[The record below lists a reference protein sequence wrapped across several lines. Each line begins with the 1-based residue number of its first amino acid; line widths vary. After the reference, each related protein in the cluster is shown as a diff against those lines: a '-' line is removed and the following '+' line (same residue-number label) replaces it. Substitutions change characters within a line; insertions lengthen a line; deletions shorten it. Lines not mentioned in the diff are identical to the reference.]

1 MEVNNNNIDCQEDTS
16 LIKTFAL
23 REDLKC
29 YDPYDV
35 WMTSF
40 GIKVKEL
47 YNANKW
53 LGILPAAT
61 LTVWDNFLNNNTRF
75 FYNKQEYPTTRAM
88 AALTL
93 LNSYE
98 LNEKQEFING
108 AKSHIDWLIKNSCK
122 GYSGL
127 CWGLGFKWAAGDDLD
142 YDENTPFSTHTP
154 YVLEALDTYISI
166 TGDVSYVPIVESI
179 FSFYE
184 NDIQVML
191 EDERT
196 MATSYGPDKDR
207 LVTNAVSYTMFAYA
221 LFLKYIPNQ
230 KSKIEVKILKL
241 YNYIKSKQL
250 KDGAWMYE
258 PDSEDSFI
266 DCFHSCFV
274 LKNIYKTTRIFS
286 LDDSN
291 AILEI
296 GYEYVKKNFYS
307 SEKGLFKRFSLSNK
321 PSIVKFDLYDNA
333 EMLQLAVLFNDTPLI
348 LSLSES
354 IKNTFVRKNNIYTVI
369 DIFNLK
375 RNKNTLRWA
384 VMPYLYAL
392 SIKNKLM

>member
-1 MEVNNNNIDCQEDTS
+1 
-16 LIKTFAL
+16 
-23 REDLKC
+23 
-29 YDPYDV
+29 
-35 WMTSF
+35 
-40 GIKVKEL
+40 
-47 YNANKW
+47 
-53 LGILPAAT
+53 
-61 LTVWDNFLNNNTRF
+61 
-75 FYNKQEYPTTRAM
+75 
-88 AALTL
+88 
-93 LNSYE
+93 
-98 LNEKQEFING
+98 
-108 AKSHIDWLIKNSCK
+108 
-122 GYSGL
+122 
-127 CWGLGFKWAAGDDLD
+127 
-142 YDENTPFSTHTP
+142 
-154 YVLEALDTYISI
+154 
-166 TGDVSYVPIVESI
+166 VPIVESI

-286 LDDSN
+286 LDDSDE
-291 AILEI
+291 ILEI

-333 EMLQLAVLFNDTPLI
+333 EMLQLAVLFNDTPLV

-369 DIFNLK
+369 DIVNLK